1 MVCVVVN
8 VFASAGWAELRHV
21 VKIEYR
27 RLAESGRL
35 ELDGFPKVSLERVM
49 GAESA
54 IFGSL

>member
-1 MVCVVVN
+1 VVVN

-35 ELDGFPKVSLERVM
+35 ELDGFPKVSLARER
-49 GAESA
+49 
-54 IFGSL
+54 GSRRASVEPFST